1 MWEPIVA
8 EHGWDWEVVCTGKL
22 TYCFAAEV
30 APRKRKRKKNE
41 STVTLKSPQPAEQN
55 QALKKDKRLAMPLFY
70 QLALVILTT
79 GGYLI
84 LPSLGLGSLH

>member
-22 TYCFAAEV
+22 TYCCIAAEVV

-41 STVTLKSPQPAEQN
+41 STVTFKSLQPAEQN
-55 QALKKDKRLAMPLFY
+55 KALKKDKRLAMPLFH

-79 GGYLI
+79 GGI
-84 LPSLGLGSLH
+84 LFCA